1 MRLIRFGPVGNE
13 KPGVIDPSG
22 SRRDASAH
30 FKDWDMAFFGAEEIH
45 RLAEVVK
52 RDMHRL
58 PVVPETDRW
67 AAPVAR
73 PAKVICIGLN
83 YSDHAAESGMPIPPE
98 PIVFMKASN
107 TVVGPYDDVL
117 IPRGGEKTDWEIEL
131 GVVVGK
137 EARYLASPAS
147 AAAHIA
153 GYCLTHDVSERAF
166 QLERN
171 GQWTKGKSCD
181 TFNPLGPWLS
191 TPDEI
196 PNPDALK
203 MKLWVN
209 GELRQNGSTDKM
221 IFNCAFLVHYLSQ
234 FMTLEPGDLISTGTP
249 PGVGLGMK
257 PPKYLK
263 AGDVVELEME
273 HLGRQ
278 KQRCVPA

>member
-1 MRLIRFGPVGNE
+1 MRLIRFGAVGSE
-13 KPGVIDPSG
+13 KPGVIDDSG
-22 SRRDASAH
+22 SRRDLSSH
-30 FKDWDMAFFGAEEIH
+30 FKDWNKAFFGSEEIH
-45 RLAEVVK
+45 RLAQIVK
-52 RDMHRL
+52 RDTDRL
-58 PVVPETDRW
+58 PVVPESERW

-107 TVVGPYDDVL
+107 TVVGPYDDVM

-131 GVVVGK
+131 GVVIGK
-137 EARYLASPAS
+137 EARYLASAADAS
-147 AAAHIA
+147 AHIA

-166 QLERN
+166 QLEHN